1 MSDQL
6 LTIKLYPPTPRPGQ
20 VDRPRLIQ
28 KLSQGLQQDRRLTLI
43 SAPAGYGK
51 TTLVSEW
58 LQTLDRP
65 TTWLSLERSDNHPV
79 QFFSYLIAAMQQV
92 DSHIGQAFQAA
103 LESSNQ
109 ADVGSDWLRGQLPAL
124 LNEINNTRTP
134 FVLILDDYHTI
145 VELEI
150 HEAIG
155 FILEHLLPSMMHLV
169 IITRQDPLLR
179 LSRQRSLGQVTEVRM
194 GELRFTEEEAGA
206 FFNQTMRLDLQPDQV
221 IALETRT
228 EGWIAGL
235 QLAAISLSESTYSGE
250 TAFEPDQR
258 AEFIRAFAGDDH
270 HVVDYLM
277 DEVLTHQSEPVQ
289 RFLLCTSILKRFC
302 APLCDCLINRQE
314 AGEEVQ
320 SEARVSSLSILEYL
334 QKSNIFL
341 ISLDNHRQWYR
352 YHHLFAELLSTRFQ
366 TFHPELVAGLHS
378 RASRWFEQAGMIADA
393 VDHALLA
400 EDFSR
405 ALGLIEQAARTSIWA
420 SGDLPALLNWTKR
433 LPEDLV
439 RTRPNLC
446 LYCARGLFFAGQIKP
461 AEEYLR
467 AAAQALEGRSQNDPM
482 AQKLRGVLYTNQAT
496 FAAMC
501 GESRRALE
509 LVDKARPLLSRL
521 PEDEPSSHARIL
533 HAEGVAGYLTGRV
546 RPAEQAFARAV
557 TLAQQAGNRN
567 LGLDVVGCLALTLL
581 LSGKARQASQV
592 CEQAFVLDE
601 AGRTAPAASAV
612 YIAEGE
618 ILYARNELQP
628 ALEKLAIGLE
638 LGKKA
643 GWVHVVWRGL
653 AMLSAVKLSLG
664 DIPGVIE
671 TLQQFEQT
679 TRRYNNPAVNILMD
693 AWKAR
698 MALALGDR
706 LAADRWAESFPKQP
720 ESQAFGEFRELTLAR
735 ILLAQGRYAEAVVL
749 MDHCLAGAASEG
761 RGQSLIEIQI
771 LRSVGLRELGKSA
784 QALDALSEALEMAEP
799 EGISRLFLDRL
810 ESLVDL
816 LRQVRREKTSLSI
829 RRFVDKLL
837 AGIDQPAVP
846 SPGFQPVSP
855 GVASELLE
863 PLSERE
869 IEVLRLIAEGL
880 SNPEIAA
887 KLFLSVNTLRAHSS
901 HIFQKLD
908 VHNRVQ
914 AVARA
919 RELGILQS

>member
-1 MSDQL
+1 MTDQL

-20 VDRPRLIQ
+20 VDRPRLLS
-28 KLSQGLQQDRRLTLI
+28 KLTQGLQQGRRLTLI

-65 TTWLSLERSDNHPV
+65 IAWLSLEPIDNEPL
-79 QFFSYLIAAMQQV
+79 QFFSYLMAAMQQV
-92 DSHIGQAFQAA
+92 DKQIGQAFQTA
-103 LESSNQ
+103 LEQSNQ
-109 ADVGSDWLRGQLPAL
+109 SEVSTGWLQAQLPAL
-124 LNEINNTRTP
+124 LNEINHSRTP
-134 FVLILDDYHTI
+134 FVLIFDDYHSI

-155 FILEHLLPSMMHLV
+155 FLLDHLLPGTLHLV

-179 LSRQRSLGQVTEVRM
+179 LSRLRSQGQVTEIRM

-206 FFNQTMRLDLQPDQV
+206 FFNQTMCLDLQPEQV
-221 IALETRT
+221 AALEART

-235 QLAAISLSESTYSGE
+235 QLAAISLSESAYSGE
-250 TAFEPDQR
+250 MGFEPDQR

-277 DEVLTHQSEPVQ
+277 DEVLTRQPEPVQ
-289 RFLLCTSILKRFC
+289 RFLLYTSILKRFT
-302 APLCDCLINRQE
+302 APLCDYLINWQE
-314 AGEEVQ
+314 AGEEPRFT
-320 SEARVSSLSILEYL
+320 APASSPAILDYL
-334 QKSNIFL
+334 EKSNIFL

-352 YHHLFAELLSTRFQ
+352 YHHLFAELLGTRFQ
-366 TFHPELVAGLHS
+366 TIHPELVAGLHR
-378 RASRWFEQAGMIADA
+378 RASFWFEQAGMTDDA

-433 LPEDLV
+433 LPQELL
-439 RTRPNLC
+439 RSRPNLC

-467 AAAQALEGRSQNDPM
+467 TAAQALDGRSPNDPM
-482 AQKLRGVLYTNQAT
+482 TQELRGVLYTNQAT
-496 FAAMC
+496 FAAVC
-501 GESRRALE
+501 GESQHALALAE
-509 LVDKARPLLSRL
+509 KAAPFLSRL

-533 HAEGVAGYLTGRV
+533 HAVGMAEYLAGRV
-546 RPAEQAFARAV
+546 RPAAEAFTRAV
-557 TLAQQAGNRN
+557 SLAQQAGNRN
-567 LGLDVVGCLALTLL
+567 LGLDVVGCLGLTLL
-581 LSGKARQASQV
+581 LSGKARQAGQV
-592 CEQAFVLDE
+592 CEQAFVIDE
-601 AGRTAPAASAV
+601 AGRMTPPASAV

-618 ILYARNELQP
+618 VLYAQNELAP
-628 ALEKLAIGLE
+628 ALQKLELGLE

-643 GWVHVVWRGL
+643 GWVHVIWRGL
-653 AMLSAVKLSLG
+653 AMLSAVKLGLG
-664 DIPGVIE
+664 DIPGVMDA
-671 TLQQFEQT
+671 LQQFEQT
-679 TRRYNNPAVNILMD
+679 ALRYDNPAVNILID
-693 AWKAR
+693 AWKVR

-706 LAADRWAESFPKQP
+706 QAADRWAENFPTQA
-720 ESQAFGEFRELTLAR
+720 EAQAFGEFRAMTLAR
-735 ILLAQGRYAEAVVL
+735 VLLAQGRYSQALVL
-749 MDHCLAGAASEG
+749 MDKWLASAVSEE
-761 RGQSLIEIQI
+761 RGHSVIEIQI
-771 LRSVGLRELGKSA
+771 LRSIGLRELGKPDE
-784 QALDALSEALEMAEP
+784 ALAALSEALELAEP

-810 ESLVDL
+810 EPLADL
-816 LRQVRREKTSLSI
+816 LRQVRREKAGPSI
-829 RRFVDKLL
+829 RRFVDRLL
-837 AGIDQPAVP
+837 ARIDQPMLP
-846 SPGFQPVSP
+846 QPGFQTVNETP
-855 GVASELLE
+855 GDLVE

-880 SNPEIAA
+880 SNPEIAG

-919 RELGILQS
+919 RELGILKP